1 MLQSGESS
9 DLCSTSSAYALFS
22 VCVGRSMDLGEKP
35 GQGPKETDIAVYC
48 ERRELQV

>member
-1 MLQSGESS
+1 MLQSVESS
-9 DLCSTSSAYALFS
+9 DLCPTSSAYTSFS

-35 GQGPKETDIAVYC
+35 GQGPKETDITVFC